1 MTQNKAYVI
10 TGPTAGI
17 GHRTALELAEHGT
30 VVLVGRSRDKLA
42 GVEQEIRGKGGHA
55 VSVVADLSDIVSAR
69 RAAAEIITLDLPI
82 AGVLN
87 NAGTM
92 PPKPFRSPQGWDGT
106 YATNHL
112 GPFAFTEA
120 LIPHLADGTNV
131 VFIGSA
137 VEDPDRKPAV
147 ASGFRGARFLS
158 VEASARGEWAPGGST
173 KAGFDAY
180 ATSKQGNIATVFAFA
195 RETPRLRFNVIE
207 PGFNPGSDL
216 GRDANAILRFIAKH
230 VMSPL
235 APMIKYWSNPKTAA
249 RMITGVLTA
258 SSRDTGLYYDE
269 KGKPMAASTQVRNP
283 AYQDQVV
290 AETRALLAT
299 IPTEPAWA

>member
-1 MTQNKAYVI
+1 MTQHKAYVI

-17 GHRTALELAEHGT
+17 GYRTALKLAEHGT

-42 GVEQEIRGKGGHA
+42 GVEEEIRAKGGHA
-55 VSVVADLSDIVSAR
+55 VSVVADLSDISSAR
-69 RAAAEIITLDLPI
+69 RAAAEITKLNLPI
-82 AGVLN
+82 VGVLN
-87 NAGTM
+87 NAGIM
-92 PPKPFRSPQGWDGT
+92 PPKPFKSSQGWDGT

-137 VEDPDRKPAV
+137 VEDPERKPAV

-158 VEASARGEWAPGGST
+158 VEASTRGEWAPGGST
-173 KAGFDAY
+173 KPGFDAY

-216 GRDANAILRFIAKH
+216 GRDANAILRFIAMN
-230 VMSPL
+230 VMSPI

-249 RMITGVLTA
+249 HMITGVLTA
-258 SSRDTGLYYDE
+258 SSRDTGFYYDE
-269 KGKPMAASTQVRNP
+269 KGKPMTASTQVRDP
-283 AYQDQVV
+283 A
-290 AETRALLAT
+290 
-299 IPTEPAWA
+299 